1 MTTLPKSR
9 NFTRSFVWLVSSCL
23 FLVSS
28 CDQSGSEKSLAP
40 RISAIKVPSVGID
53 ELIRNQETYLNKR
66 VHVSGYLLTHE
77 EGPWLAGNPDSPLRD
92 ALLLDVSV
100 DFQLH
105 DQEGSK
111 IRWFEHD
118 PKGRAVVISGVFS
131 MMNQKL
137 PMGQEFRKRPFVRV
151 DSVVVVERD
160 P

>member
-1 MTTLPKSR
+1 MTTLPQSR
-9 NFTRSFVWLVSSCL
+9 IFTRSLVWLVSSCL

-28 CDQSGSEKSLAP
+28 CDQSGSEKSPDA
-40 RISAIKVPSVGID
+40 RISATTVPSVGID
-53 ELIRNQETYLNKR
+53 ELIRNQEANLNKR
-66 VHVSGYLLTHE
+66 VHVSGYLFTHE
-77 EGPWLAGNPDSPLRD
+77 EGPWLAGNPDAPLRD

-105 DQEGSK
+105 DREGSK

-131 MMNQKL
+131 LMNQKL
-137 PMGQEFRKRPFVRV
+137 PMGQEFRKRPLVAV
-151 DSVVVVERD
+151 DSVLVVERH